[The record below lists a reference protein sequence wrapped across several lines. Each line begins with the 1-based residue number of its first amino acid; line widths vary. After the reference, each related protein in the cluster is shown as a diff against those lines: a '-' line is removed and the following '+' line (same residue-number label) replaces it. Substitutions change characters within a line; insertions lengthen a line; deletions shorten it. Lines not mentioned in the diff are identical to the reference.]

1 MIRVSNTAKDF
12 LHLFFPHVCAGCGS
26 DVLGKG
32 AVICIECLE
41 ALPVTNFHLH
51 AENPA
56 EKIFRG
62 RLPVGAASSLLYFS
76 KDSLV
81 QRLLHQL
88 KYRGHTKLGYLLGT
102 MMGTVLAASPH
113 FRFVDM
119 LVPLP
124 LHASKE
130 KKRGYNQ
137 AMILCEGMSH
147 AMGIPVC
154 SDAVAKLSH
163 TETQTRKNRLER
175 WQNMEGRFVVTAP
188 DLIRQKRVLLVD
200 DVMTTGATLE
210 ACGHEILQVPG
221 SALSIATLAYTVK

>member
-1 MIRVSNTAKDF
+1 MISVSNVAKDF
-12 LHLFFPHVCAGCGS
+12 FHLFFPHICAGCGS
-26 DVLGKG
+26 DVLGKK
-32 AVICIECLE
+32 AVVCMECLN

-62 RLPVGAASSLLYFS
+62 RLPVEAASSLLYFS

-88 KYRGHTKLGYLLGT
+88 KYRGHTELGHLLGT
-102 MMGTVLAASPH
+102 MLGAVLKASPH
-113 FRFVDM
+113 FRQVDM

-124 LHASKE
+124 LHPSKE

-137 AMILCEGMSH
+137 AMILCEGM
-147 AMGIPVC
+147 ARTMNIPVC
-154 SDAVAKLSH
+154 AHAVAKLSH

-175 WQNMEGRFVVTAP
+175 WRNMEGRFVATAP
-188 DLIRQKRVLLVD
+188 DLIRHKHVLLVD

-210 ACGHEILQVPG
+210 ACGQEILQVPG
-221 SALSIATLAYTVK
+221 CALSIATLAYTVK

>member
-1 MIRVSNTAKDF
+1 MIQIAQPAKDF
-12 LHLFFPHVCAGCGS
+12 LHLFFPHICAGCGS
-26 DVLGKG
+26 DVLGKD
-32 AVICIECLE
+32 AVTCVACLE
-41 ALPVTNFHLH
+41 ALPLTNFHLH

-62 RLPVGAASSLLYFS
+62 RLPITAASSLLYFS

-81 QRLLHQL
+81 QRLLHAL
-88 KYRGHTKLGYLLGT
+88 KYRGQTRLGYLLGT
-102 MMGTVLAASPH
+102 MLGAALAASPL
-113 FRFVDM
+113 FETVEL

-137 AMILCEGMSH
+137 AMILCEGISH

-154 SDAVAKLSH
+154 VQAVAKLSH
-163 TETQTRKNRLER
+163 TETQTHKNRIER
-175 WQNMEGRFVVTAP
+175 WQNMEGRFVVKAP
-188 DLIRQKRVLLVD
+188 DLIQHKHVLLID

-210 ACGHEILQVPG
+210 ACGHEILQLPG
-221 SALSIATLAYTVK
+221 TALSIATLAYTVK